1 VPARRAGAVLAAAL
15 LAGCASTPLPP
26 ALSGRLSLQVDADP
40 PRAAQSLSAG
50 FELSGT
56 AEAGELRLSTPLGT
70 TLAAAAWGPG
80 GARLTTAQGERRFD
94 SLDQLSQ
101 EALGE
106 KLPLRALPDWLQG
119 RPWAG
124 APEPAL
130 PLQPGPGFVQLGW
143 TIDLAR
149 FSGGQ
154 VLASRPGPPGV
165 RLRALLD
172 PSP

>member
-1 VPARRAGAVLAAAL
+1 VLPQRAAGLLAAAL
-15 LAGCASTPLPP
+15 LAGCASAPLPQ
-26 ALSGRLSLQVDADP
+26 ALSGRLLLQVDADP
-40 PRAAQSLSAG
+40 PRPAQSLSAD

-56 AEAGELRLSTPLGT
+56 AEAGELRLSTALGT

-130 PLQPGPGFVQLGW
+130 LLQPGPGFVQLGW

-149 FSGGQ
+149 FGDRQ

-172 PSP
+172 SAP